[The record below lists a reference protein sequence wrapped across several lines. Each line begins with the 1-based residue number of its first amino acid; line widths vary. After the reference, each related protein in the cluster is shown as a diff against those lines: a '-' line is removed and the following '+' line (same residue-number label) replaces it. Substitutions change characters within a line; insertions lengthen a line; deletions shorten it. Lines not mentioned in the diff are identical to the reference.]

1 MKTNF
6 KQLNLDTALDTAEL
20 EYAALNFTYRRHPSA
35 LSGAVLAYAVRAK
48 VLRSMHYA
56 VIKETDALI
65 GPRVTDSLWWL
76 ARHSIQH
83 RVDYNAD
90 DLLDK
95 FFLEKHFC
103 TCENQL

>member
-6 KQLNLDTALDTAEL
+6 KQINLDAAEL
-20 EYAALNFTYRRHPSA
+20 EYAALNFTYLRT
-35 LSGAVLAYAVRAK
+35 LSGAVLAYTVRSK
-48 VLRSMHYA
+48 VLHSMNYA

-65 GPRVTDSLWWL
+65 SPQVTDSLWWL
-76 ARHSIQH
+76 VRHSIHH

-90 DLLDK
+90 NLLDK